1 MEERVKLKK
10 RLKVAISQNLGVDFT
25 EGVKLGTTYSENVAR
40 RIYIKI
46 CNDVGY
52 TTAEIQKELGIH
64 IKNVQR
70 NIRMYKN
77 DYIYNKGFRS
87 LADKIKLDVYR
98 QILIMETKKFTN
110 LQDFMRFLNYSKE
123 DIWVKNNKAYNAS
136 KNEVAELI
144 INNKDN

>member
-10 RLKVAISQNLGVDFT
+10 RLKVAISKNLDVDFT

-64 IKNVQR
+64 VKNVQR
-70 NIRMYKN
+70 NIRIYKS
-77 DYIYNKGFRS
+77 DYLYNKGFRS
-87 LADKIKLDVYR
+87 LADKIILDVYR
-98 QILIMETKKFTN
+98 
-110 LQDFMRFLNYSKE
+110 
-123 DIWVKNNKAYNAS
+123 
-136 KNEVAELI
+136 
-144 INNKDN
+144 